1 MWGTT
6 KSLGHVCWFS
16 RPLHFARRCVSER
29 GKQFRLD
36 QNGHAAG
43 SKAGACLAGQCGVIR
58 KVLRDLSKRIHPIT
72 SLLRNG
78 VKVDFMP
85 AMEVVVSE
93 ILAELAAPP
102 ISVLSDWDV
111 MADGSHPF
119 HVYCDARIDGFGGQ
133 EEPDGSMRP
142 IAYISRAT
150 LDSERHWSPLELEA
164 GSIVWAIERLRG
176 HLWGMEFRIFSDHKA
191 LEIIGKAEDH
201 NAPVQR

>member
-1 MWGTT
+1 M
-6 KSLGHVCWFS
+6 SN
-16 RPLHFARRCVSER
+16 R
-29 GKQFRLD
+29 
-36 QNGHAAG
+36 
-43 SKAGACLAGQCGVIR
+43 IR
-58 KVLRDLSKRIHPIT
+58 PIT
-72 SLLRNG
+72 SLLRKG
-78 VKVDFMP
+78 VKFEFAP
-85 AMEVVVSE
+85 AMEVIAPE
-93 ILAELAAPP
+93 ILAEIAAPP
-102 ISVLSDWDV
+102 ILVSR
-111 MADGSHPF
+111 PF